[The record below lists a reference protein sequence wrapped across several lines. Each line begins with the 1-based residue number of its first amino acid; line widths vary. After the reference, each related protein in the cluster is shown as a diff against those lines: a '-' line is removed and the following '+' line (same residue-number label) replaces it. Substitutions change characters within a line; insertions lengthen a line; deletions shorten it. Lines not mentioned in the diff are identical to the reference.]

1 MARITVDFAETL
13 RKMKPL
19 HGVNNGP
26 WTNNF
31 AFDARPLFKEAG
43 IPTSRLHDT
52 EYPYGSGEFVDVS
65 CIFRNFNAD
74 ENDPGNY
81 SFAMTDLYIRAILEC
96 GTRVIYR
103 LGCSI
108 EHAPVKPH
116 AHPPKDFAKWARIC
130 EHIIRHYNEGW
141 ADGFHWDLRYWEI
154 WNEPNVGGQKQ
165 WSGTVEQFAEFY
177 TAAATHLKRCF
188 PELMI
193 GGPAFTSPENDY
205 VHRFFT
211 LITKDGAHPPM
222 DFYSWHGYTSTVEKA
237 VLLAERADGVLRKY
251 GYEAA
256 ESIYDE
262 WNYVKDWSDIH
273 PAYRVISSAKGMAMN
288 AAVMA
293 AMQSTPVTAMCY
305 YDAQMKFASSWDGL
319 FKAGALNGVH
329 GEGNLCAPKKG
340 YFAFKAFNEVYR
352 LGAKDE
358 QAEIGRRQNPG
369 IADQVRLTAEG
380 EGLYAVA
387 SRSADGTRGAVLA
400 AGFSDPEAEARPQR
414 IAFSFRQMPG
424 RKLSVYLADETHD
437 LEKIDERPCGD
448 LELELPP
455 FSVLLLLTE
464 E

>member
-1 MARITVDFAETL
+1 MKNYGPRSGHFPERIF
-13 RKMKPL
+13 
-19 HGVNNGP
+19 N
-26 WTNNF
+26 NNF
-31 AFDARPLFKEAG
+31 SSTLPAG
-43 IPTSRLHDT
+43 NLLKAD
-52 EYPYGSGEFVDVS
+52 GES
-65 CIFRNFNAD
+65 LKTTGLNAD
-74 ENDPGNY
+74 SSSMASRAGAAVVRAAALGL
-81 SFAMTDLYIRAILEC
+81 FAGDL
-96 GTRVIYR
+96 GHNGV
-103 LGCSI
+103 
-108 EHAPVKPH
+108 V
-116 AHPPKDFAKWARIC
+116 
-130 EHIIRHYNEGW
+130 
-141 ADGFHWDLRYWEI
+141 DL
-154 WNEPNVGGQKQ
+154 
-165 WSGTVEQFAEFY
+165 VEQ
-177 TAAATHLKRCF
+177 
-188 PELMI
+188 
-193 GGPAFTSPENDY
+193 
-205 VHRFFT
+205 
-211 LITKDGAHPPM
+211 
-222 DFYSWHGYTSTVEKA
+222 
-237 VLLAERADGVLRKY
+237 RADGVLRKY